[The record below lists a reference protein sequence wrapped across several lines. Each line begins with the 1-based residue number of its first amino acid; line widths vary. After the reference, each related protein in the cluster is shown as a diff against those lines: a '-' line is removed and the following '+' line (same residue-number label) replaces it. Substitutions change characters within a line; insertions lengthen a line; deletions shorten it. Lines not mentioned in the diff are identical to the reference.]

1 VSPRVRLAVFLAAAA
16 GFGALL
22 VWGVAGLPSFGD
34 YRGPY
39 GTVLNQVAVG
49 ERKAT
54 NVVAAVTWDYRGLDT
69 LGEELILF
77 TCAMGVALLLRE
89 TRDATIG
96 RPEDAVRGELVRA
109 GGLLLSPL
117 LVVLGLWVVAHG
129 YITPGGGFQGG
140 VVLAGAAVLLFL
152 CASYRSF
159 RRATPYELVDLAEGF
174 SVAGFVGVGLGTL
187 AAGGVFLENLL
198 PLGTPGSLHSSG
210 TIAIENDLVGLAVAA
225 AFAIVFIEF
234 LEEIEADRVGSRA

>member
-1 VSPRVRLAVFLAAAA
+1 VTPRVRLAVFLVAAT

-39 GTVLNQVAVG
+39 GTVLNQVALG

-77 TCAMGVALLLRE
+77 ACVMGVALLLRE
-89 TRDATIG
+89 TRDQTVG
-96 RPEDAVRGELVRA
+96 RPDDSVSGELVRA

-140 VVLAGAAVLLFL
+140 VVLVGAAVLLYL
-152 CASYRSF
+152 CGSYRAF
-159 RRATPYELVDLAEGF
+159 RRATPYGLVDFAEGF
-174 SVAGFVGVGLGTL
+174 SVAAFAGIGLGTL
-187 AAGGVFLENLL
+187 AAGGAFLQNLL
-198 PLGTPGSLHSSG
+198 PLGTAGSLHSSG
-210 TIAIENDLVGLAVAA
+210 TIALENDLVGLAVAA
-225 AFAIVFIEF
+225 AFAILFIEF
-234 LEEIEADRVGSRA
+234 LEEVEAERIAA